1 MGSPTIL
8 RRFSRLSILRQ
19 SGVAGRFYFPIPRV
33 VTASLRPV
41 SRKLTESLCARS
53 WSFLRGE
60 PTFNALTDIILR
72 HTFEIADKD
81 QVEPLARDFMAV
93 HRELPKVV
101 RENWHYIQIY
111 TRIVGDAALV
121 ENDGIPS
128 QVSDEIFS
136 KLVKIYHAENAF
148 YFVSPVTRKSIM
160 ENRGEGV

>member
-1 MGSPTIL
+1 
-8 RRFSRLSILRQ
+8 
-19 SGVAGRFYFPIPRV
+19 
-33 VTASLRPV
+33 
-41 SRKLTESLCARS
+41 
-53 WSFLRGE
+53 
-60 PTFNALTDIILR
+60 
-72 HTFEIADKD
+72 
-81 QVEPLARDFMAV
+81 MAV

-101 RENWHYIQIY
+101 RENWRYIQIY